1 MATQGEVDAAA
12 LALANEDPVV
22 IGMLTHK
29 EILDLAR
36 AAVEAAERVR
46 RSVAWRRLDA
56 MMRASQLAQGHVIRT
71 TKQP

>member
-12 LALANEDPVV
+12 LAMVNEDPTV
-22 IGMLTHK
+22 MSLLTHS

-46 RSVAWRRLDA
+46 QAAAL
-56 MMRASQLAQGHVIRT
+56 LAFDEKLRVCE
-71 TKQP
+71 KQP